1 MVKNEKNLEYLQK
14 LQTSLGFG
22 EKLNAVLESA
32 ISRELPKFT
41 LGISNLLRPLESK
54 DVNAPKTDYIQYGL
68 NFNKQKDG
76 DAYFLNTIDVTLHKT
91 GESVPREQTFDIE
104 RDHRITALQ
113 AYKLLSGQSL
123 EKDIYVR
130 PQGAEADAKKSEKI
144 KAWFKLQLDVKD
156 AYGNHPLKVLRPEYG
171 YQFENGVTKYP
182 LKGLDKEATKSEAL
196 QAMRNGNYWQ
206 TELTMGKKI
215 IPVLVAANPVMKSF
229 DIYDKNMKEVRDEE
243 IWPEKASARS
253 NGEQAKTTTVKRQ
266 EVAENDISNSFE
278 QAENEANNVTR
289 GR

>member
-41 LGISNLLRPLESK
+41 LGISNILRPLESK
-54 DVNAPKTDYIQYGL
+54 DVNALKTDYIQYGL

-171 YQFENGVTKYP
+171 YQFENGITKYP
-182 LKGLDKEATKSEAL
+182 LKGLDKEATKSEGL

-206 TELTMGKKI
+206 TELTMGKKT

-243 IWPEKASARS
+243 IWPEKAATRT
-253 NGEQAKTTTVKRQ
+253 NDEQAKTTTVKRQ
-266 EVAENDISNSFE
+266 EVAENNISNSFE
-278 QAENEANNVTR
+278 QSESEANNVTR

>member
-32 ISRELPKFT
+32 VSRELPKFT

-54 DVNAPKTDYIQYGL
+54 DLNAPKTDYIQYGL
-68 NFNKQKDG
+68 NYNKQKDG

-91 GESVPREQTFDIE
+91 GESVPRTQTFDIE

-113 AYKLLSGQSL
+113 AYKLLSGLSL

-130 PQGAEADAKKSEKI
+130 PKDAEPDAKKSEKI
-144 KAWFKLQLDVKD
+144 KAWFKLQMDVTD

-171 YQFENGVTKYP
+171 YQLENAIAKYP
-182 LKGLDKEATKSEAL
+182 VKGWQKEETQADAL
-196 QAMRNGNYWQ
+196 QALRNGNYWQ
-206 TELTMGKKI
+206 AQLKLGNGYV
-215 IPVLVAANPVMKSF
+215 PVAIAANPVMKSI
-229 DIYDKNMKEVRDEE
+229 DIYDKNGKEIRDAD
-243 IWPEKASARS
+243 IWPE
-253 NGEQAKTTTVKRQ
+253 QKTTIVKNQ
-266 EVAENDISNSFE
+266 PAPNSEHDLSAEQSESQDI
-278 QAENEANNVTR
+278 NVSR

>member
-41 LGISNLLRPLESK
+41 LGISNILRPLESK
-54 DVNAPKTDYIQYGL
+54 DVNASKTDYIQYGL
-68 NFNKQKDG
+68 NFNRQKDG

-123 EKDIYVR
+123 EKDIYVK

-156 AYGNHPLKVLRPEYG
+156 AYGNHPLKILRPEYG
-171 YQFENGVTKYP
+171 YQFENGITKYP
-182 LKGLDKEATKSEAL
+182 LKGLDKEATKSEGL
-196 QAMRNGNYWQ
+196 QAMRNGNYWH
-206 TELTMGKKI
+206 TELTMGKKT

-243 IWPEKASARS
+243 IWPEKAATRT
-253 NGEQAKTTTVKRQ
+253 NDEQAKTTTVKRQ
-266 EVAENDISNSFE
+266 EVAENDMSNSFE
-278 QAENEANNVTR
+278 QSESEANNVTR